1 MKRPPEM
8 SLSQHELAAAY
19 AKTLRF
25 VSMSIRLIPS
35 DETRQRM
42 ADAVR
47 EFYELLEGK
56 LESKCAVQKSKRTQG
71 MKPRRVPSLQRRHA
85 A

>member
-1 MKRPPEM
+1 MKRQPEM
-8 SLSQHELAAAY
+8 LLSQRELAAGY

-25 VSMSIRLIPS
+25 VSMSRRLIPS

-47 EFYELLEGK
+47 EFYGLLETK
-56 LESKCAVQKSKRTQG
+56 LESKSAAQKFKRTQQARR
-71 MKPRRVPSLQRRHA
+71 KRVPNLLNRDA